1 MKKRN
6 MVVMSMMLF
15 VVLLIGGGTFAWFTA
30 QAEPIVN
37 EFQAGTMEIVLHEEF
52 EPVVNLN
59 PGDCYQKVIYVEN
72 TGSKSAYIR
81 ILADAV
87 WTPRLGVPASELSD
101 DVIGYGINGPYWD
114 WEWDWYPFYGH
125 YEFVDGW
132 EFKEDD
138 GYFYYTKVVPEGGY
152 TAPLLSCNRICFN
165 GPMMG
170 NEYQGAQLDIIINA
184 EAIQGTHNA
193 VTEVWG
199 VSFDPDMQTAGLKS
213 AEQEQAMLT
222 IDDVQ
227 RIIDAEEEAFNNL

>member
-1 MKKRN
+1 VKKRN

-81 ILADAV
+81 ILAESV

-114 WEWDWYPFYGH
+114 WQGYGWWGH
-125 YEFVDGW
+125 WVFVDGW
-132 EFKEDD
+132 ELHDD
-138 GYFYYTKVVPEGGY
+138 GYFYYTKVVPAGGH
-152 TAPLLSCNRICFN
+152 TAPLLKCNRICFN
-165 GPMMG
+165 GEMMG
-170 NEYQGAQLDIIINA
+170 NEYQGAQLDITINA

-199 VSFDPDMQTAGLKS
+199 VSFDNGIQTAALKS
-213 AEQEQAMLT
+213 TEEKLT
-222 IDDVQ
+222 LEDVQ
-227 RIIDAEEEAFNNL
+227 RIIADEEAAFQALGSR